1 MEKYLSS
8 VIKGGYLRNIKTI
21 MKIKVNVEGLFY
33 NNSLIKF
40 NSTRNDI
47 IKHFGEPNSQ
57 DPVNGLPHFR
67 YDDLGIGVFFNDN
80 LLWSITV
87 DYSYQQMN
95 HSPKNCFCG
104 TVEICGTIVNKD
116 FNIDSFMSLITNNNL
131 PHENCSIVGLDFS
144 ISYLEIKPHFY
155 GKNESMS
162 HLEIRIDEV

>member
-67 YDDLGIGVFFNDN
+67 YDDLSIGVFFNDN
-80 LLWSITV
+80 FV
-87 DYSYQQMN
+87 
-95 HSPKNCFCG
+95 
-104 TVEICGTIVNKD
+104 
-116 FNIDSFMSLITNNNL
+116 
-131 PHENCSIVGLDFS
+131 
-144 ISYLEIKPHFY
+144 
-155 GKNESMS
+155 
-162 HLEIRIDEV
+162 